1 MGSLQTNTLKEIEY
15 KELRSYKEVCLKR
28 RKGFPEDLIVIKGI
42 RKGFQHPARTGWVI
56 KLNRCPVDEVAI
68 LLWLLRTNDRTNEK
82 GGQLQDRQNKMDV
95 EMKAQV
101 KPFDEI
107 Y

>member
-1 MGSLQTNTLKEIEY
+1 M
-15 KELRSYKEVCLKR
+15 
-28 RKGFPEDLIVIKGI
+28 
-42 RKGFQHPARTGWVI
+42 I

-68 LLWLLRTNDRTNEK
+68 LLWLLRTNDRTNEI